1 MTFINQAAGSG
12 ASNGYMILE
21 SNPSTASGHKVFWA
35 MIHGS
40 YKSSYFITINT
51 NDWVETYKS
60 SGFDAVYEESS
71 KGWYLNPNRKILIEL
86 QFYPEYFDLVG
97 TSGKFAKFRFGLRDS
112 GISGEGSYLHY
123 YNRLLTPTYHMEN
136 NAILVETSNTS
147 STYKAIVSHSESS
160 SKPIGF
166 YMESD
171 SDQNFNITPTN
182 QTHMKDAAS
191 KIKITQ
197 LD

>member
-21 SNPSTASGHKVFWA
+21 TNPSTSSGHRVFWA
-35 MIHGS
+35 MIYNS
-40 YKSSYFITINT
+40 YKSSYFNTINT
-51 NDWVETYKS
+51 NDWVETYKT
-60 SGFDAVYEESS
+60 SGFDAVYEESG
-71 KGWYLNPNRKILIEL
+71 KGWYLNPDRKILVEL
-86 QFYPEYFDLVG
+86 QFYPQYFDLVG
-97 TSGKFAKFRFGLRDS
+97 TSGKFAKFRFGLRSS
-112 GISGEGSYLHY
+112 GLSGEGSYIHY
-123 YNRLLTPTYHMEN
+123 KSTSLLTPTYYMEN
-136 NAILVETSNTS
+136 NAVLAETSNTA

-166 YMESD
+166 YMDSD
-171 SDQNFNITPTN
+171 SDQNFNLTDTN
-182 QTHMKDAAS
+182 HIKDSAS